1 VKNKNIYPI
10 SDRLIAQTEKE
21 KLLGSKGM
29 VFWLYGLSGSG
40 KSTMAVE
47 MEKRL
52 HEKGIHSVV
61 LDGDNLRSGLNEDLS
76 FSENDRRE
84 NIRRVSEVAK
94 ILSENGII
102 VFVSLITPLRA
113 FRQSARTII
122 GDHYFQ
128 EVFVKASF
136 NTCQQRDVKGLYAKA
151 SEGQVPSFTGQGSD
165 FEEPED
171 KQFTIDSEKES
182 EDISSEKLFQF
193 VLDSISL

>member
-1 VKNKNIYPI
+1 VKNKNIHPI

-21 KLLGSKGM
+21 KLLGSKGT

-40 KSTMAVE
+40 KSTMALK

-61 LDGDNLRSGLNEDLS
+61 LDGDNLRSGLNQDLS
-76 FSENDRRE
+76 FSEKDRRE

-94 ILSENGII
+94 IFSANGLI
-102 VFVSLITPLRA
+102 VFVSLITPLRE

-136 NTCQQRDVKGLYAKA
+136 NTCQERDVKGLYAKA
-151 SEGQVPSFTGQGSD
+151 SDGLVPSFTGQGSD
-165 FEEPED
+165 FEEPVD
-171 KQFTIDSEKES
+171 QQFIIDSEKES
-182 EDISSEKLFQF
+182 EDISSDKLFQF

>member
-1 VKNKNIYPI
+1 MKNKNIHPI

-40 KSTMAVE
+40 KSTMVVE
-47 MEKRL
+47 MERRL
-52 HEKGIHSVV
+52 HKKNIHSVV
-61 LDGDNLRSGLNEDLS
+61 LDGDNLRSGLNQDLS
-76 FSENDRRE
+76 FSEKDRRE

-94 ILSENGII
+94 IFSENGII
-102 VFVSLITPLRA
+102 VFVSLITPLRE

-122 GDHYFQ
+122 GDDYFQ

-136 NTCQQRDVKGLYAKA
+136 NTCQERDVKGLYAKA
-151 SEGQVPSFTGQGSD
+151 SDGLVPSFTGQGSD
-165 FEEPED
+165 FEEPVD
-171 KQFTIDSEKES
+171 QQFIIDSEKES

-193 VLDSISL
+193 VLDLISL

>member
-1 VKNKNIYPI
+1 MKNKNIHPI

-40 KSTMAVE
+40 KSTMVVE
-47 MEKRL
+47 MERRL
-52 HEKGIHSVV
+52 HKKNIHSVV
-61 LDGDNLRSGLNEDLS
+61 LDGDNLRSGLNQDLS
-76 FSENDRRE
+76 FSEQDRRE

-94 ILSENGII
+94 IFSENGII
-102 VFVSLITPLRA
+102 VFVSLITPLRE

-122 GDHYFQ
+122 GDDYFQ

-136 NTCQQRDVKGLYAKA
+136 NTCQKRDVKGLYAKA
-151 SEGQVPSFTGQGSD
+151 SDGLVPSFTGQGSD
-165 FEEPED
+165 FEEPVD
-171 KQFTIDSEKES
+171 QQFIIDSEKES
-182 EDISSEKLFQF
+182 EDVSSEKLFQF

>member
-1 VKNKNIYPI
+1 MKNKNIHPI

-61 LDGDNLRSGLNEDLS
+61 LDGDNLRSGLNQDLS
-76 FSENDRRE
+76 FSEKDRRE

-94 ILSENGII
+94 IFSENGII
-102 VFVSLITPLRA
+102 VFVSLITPLRE

-122 GDHYFQ
+122 GDDYFQ

-136 NTCQQRDVKGLYAKA
+136 NTCQERDVKGLYAKA
-151 SEGQVPSFTGQGSD
+151 SDGLVPSFTGQGSD
-165 FEEPED
+165 FEEPVD
-171 KQFTIDSEKES
+171 QQFIIDSEKES
-182 EDISSEKLFQF
+182 EDVSSEKLFQF

>member
-61 LDGDNLRSGLNEDLS
+61 LDGDNLRSGLNQDLS

-102 VFVSLITPLRA
+102 VFVSLITPLC
-113 FRQSARTII
+113 QS
-122 GDHYFQ
+122 
-128 EVFVKASF
+128 K
-136 NTCQQRDVKGLYAKA
+136 
-151 SEGQVPSFTGQGSD
+151 
-165 FEEPED
+165 
-171 KQFTIDSEKES
+171 
-182 EDISSEKLFQF
+182 
-193 VLDSISL
+193 

>member
-1 VKNKNIYPI
+1 MKNKNIHPI

-47 MEKRL
+47 MERRL
-52 HEKGIHSVV
+52 HKKNIHSVV
-61 LDGDNLRSGLNEDLS
+61 LDGDNLRSGLNQDLS
-76 FSENDRRE
+76 FSEKDRRE

-94 ILSENGII
+94 IFSENGII
-102 VFVSLITPLRA
+102 VFVSLITPLRE

-122 GDHYFQ
+122 GDDYFQ

-136 NTCQQRDVKGLYAKA
+136 NTCQERDVKGLYAKA
-151 SEGQVPSFTGQGSD
+151 SDGLVPSFTGQGSD
-165 FEEPED
+165 FEEPVD
-171 KQFTIDSEKES
+171 QQFIIDSEKES
-182 EDISSEKLFQF
+182 EDVSSEKLFQF

>member
-1 VKNKNIYPI
+1 MKNKNIHPI

-40 KSTMAVE
+40 KSTMVVE
-47 MEKRL
+47 MERRL
-52 HEKGIHSVV
+52 HKKNIHSVV
-61 LDGDNLRSGLNEDLS
+61 LDGDNLRSGLNQDLS
-76 FSENDRRE
+76 FSEKDRRE

-94 ILSENGII
+94 IFSENGII
-102 VFVSLITPLRA
+102 VFVSLITPLRE

-122 GDHYFQ
+122 GDDYFQ

-136 NTCQQRDVKGLYAKA
+136 NTCQERDVKGLYAKA
-151 SEGQVPSFTGQGSD
+151 SDGLVPSFTGQGSD
-165 FEEPED
+165 FEEPVD
-171 KQFTIDSEKES
+171 QQFIIDSEKER
-182 EDISSEKLFQF
+182 EDVSSEKLFQF

>member
-1 VKNKNIYPI
+1 VKNKNIHPI

-47 MEKRL
+47 MERRL
-52 HEKGIHSVV
+52 HKKNIHSVV
-61 LDGDNLRSGLNEDLS
+61 LDGDNLRSGLNQDLN
-76 FSENDRRE
+76 FSEKDRRE

-94 ILSENGII
+94 IFSENGII
-102 VFVSLITPLRA
+102 VFVSLITPLRE

-122 GDHYFQ
+122 GDDYFQ

-136 NTCQQRDVKGLYAKA
+136 NTCQERDVKGLYAKA
-151 SEGQVPSFTGQGSD
+151 SDGLVPSFTGKGSD
-165 FEEPED
+165 FEEPVD
-171 KQFTIDSEKES
+171 QQFIIDSEKEI

-193 VLDSISL
+193 VLDLISL

>member
-1 VKNKNIYPI
+1 MKNKNIYAV
-10 SDRLIAQTEKE
+10 SYRLITQSEKE
-21 KLLGSKGM
+21 KILGSKSM

-52 HEKGIHSVV
+52 HEKNIHSVV
-61 LDGDNLRSGLNEDLS
+61 LDGDNLRSGLNQDLS
-76 FSENDRRE
+76 FSEKDRRE

-94 ILSENGII
+94 IFLENGII
-102 VFVSLITPLRA
+102 VFVSLITPLRE
-113 FRQSARTII
+113 FRQTARTII

-136 NTCQQRDVKGLYAKA
+136 NTCQERDVKGLYAKA
-151 SEGQVPSFTGQGSD
+151 NDGLVPSFTGQGSD
-165 FEEPED
+165 FEEPID
-171 KQFTIDSEKES
+171 QQFIIDSEKES

>member
-1 VKNKNIYPI
+1 MKNKNIHPI

-47 MEKRL
+47 MERRL
-52 HEKGIHSVV
+52 HKRNIHSVV
-61 LDGDNLRSGLNEDLS
+61 LDGDNLRSGLNQDLS
-76 FSENDRRE
+76 FSEKDRRE

-94 ILSENGII
+94 IFSENGII
-102 VFVSLITPLRA
+102 VFVSLITPLRE

-122 GDHYFQ
+122 GDDYFQ

-136 NTCQQRDVKGLYAKA
+136 NTCQERDVKGLYAKA
-151 SEGQVPSFTGQGSD
+151 SDGLVPSFTGQGSD
-165 FEEPED
+165 FEEPVD
-171 KQFTIDSEKES
+171 QQFIIDSEKEI

-193 VLDSISL
+193 VLDLISL